1 MGIPLAA
8 PGFNVVVRGRLS
20 SRAPPRDQM
29 GSLGSTCRMPG
40 ETLMR
45 ERSEHGGSLGWL
57 VVEGFFCLF
66 VFFLFFFLGK
76 GNEVSEVQLC
86 LFSFMK
92 VKENDQRMWLILY
105 VYVCVHVHTCGGQR
119 LILGV
124 HLGFWEGIPPWPGA
138 PILSRL
144 AGRWASRVFLT
155 LRSCWWDYQRAPLC
169 LP

>member
-57 VVEGFFCLF
+57 VVAGSGN
-66 VFFLFFFLGK
+66 FFFP
-76 GNEVSEVQLC
+76 
-86 LFSFMK
+86 FF
-92 VKENDQRMWLILY
+92 
-105 VYVCVHVHTCGGQR
+105 
-119 LILGV
+119 
-124 HLGFWEGIPPWPGA
+124 F
-138 PILSRL
+138 
-144 AGRWASRVFLT
+144 
-155 LRSCWWDYQRAPLC
+155 
-169 LP
+169 